1 MMNFYKKFDLPSLV
15 APNIILLVNIEAEN
29 THDLEIYLINSFG
42 QCRAFLYKPVTKYQQ
57 TNWIYRFVDLSH
69 SDRSAAALWLAIQ
82 ILPILITSLKYLAP
96 EYFKV
101 FKHLMS
107 NNLEG

>member
-1 MMNFYKKFDLPSLV
+1 MNFYKKFDLPSLV

-29 THDLEIYLINSFG
+29 THDLESSLINSFG

-57 TNWIYRFVDLSH
+57 TNWIYRLVDLNH
-69 SDRSAAALWLAIQ
+69 FERSAAALRLVIQ
-82 ILPILITSLKYLAP
+82 TLPILITSLKYSVP
-96 EYFKV
+96 EYFKAL
-101 FKHLMS
+101 KHLIR

>member
-1 MMNFYKKFDLPSLV
+1 MNFHKKFDLPSLV
-15 APNIILLVNIEAEN
+15 APNLILLVNVEAEN
-29 THDLEIYLINSFG
+29 THDLKISLINSFS
-42 QCRAFLYKPVTKYQQ
+42 QCRTMLYKPIPKYQQ
-57 TNWIYRFVDLSH
+57 TNWIYRLVDLNH
-69 SDRSAAALWLAIQ
+69 FERSAAALWLAIQ

-101 FKHLMS
+101 FKHLKS

>member
-1 MMNFYKKFDLPSLV
+1 MNFYKKFDLPSLV
-15 APNIILLVNIEAEN
+15 APNLILLVNVEAEN
-29 THDLEIYLINSFG
+29 THDLKISFINYFC
-42 QCRAFLYKPVTKYQQ
+42 QCGAMLYKPDPKYQQ
-57 TNWIYRFVDLSH
+57 TNWIYRLVDLN
-69 SDRSAAALWLAIQ
+69 RFERYAAALWPAIQ
-82 ILPILITSLKYLAP
+82 TLPILITSLKYLAP

>member
-1 MMNFYKKFDLPSLV
+1 MNFYKKFDLPSLV
-15 APNIILLVNIEAEN
+15 APNLILLVNVEAEN
-29 THDLEIYLINSFG
+29 THDLEISSINSFG
-42 QCRAFLYKPVTKYQQ
+42 QCRAILYKPVTKYQQ
-57 TNWIYRFVDLSH
+57 TNWIYRLVDLNH
-69 SDRSAAALWLAIQ
+69 FERSAAALWLAIQ

>member
-1 MMNFYKKFDLPSLV
+1 MDFYKKFNLPSLV
-15 APNIILLVNIEAEN
+15 APNLILLANIEAEN
-29 THDLEIYLINSFG
+29 THDLTISLINPFC
-42 QCRAFLYKPVTKYQQ
+42 QCRAMPYKRIAKYQQ
-57 TNWIYRFVDLSH
+57 TNWIYRLSDSNH
-69 SDRSAAALWLAIQ
+69 FERSAAALWLAIQ

-101 FKHLMS
+101 FKHLKS

>member
-1 MMNFYKKFDLPSLV
+1 MNLYKKFDPSSLV
-15 APNIILLVNIEAEN
+15 APNLIFLVNVEVEN
-29 THDLEIYLINSFG
+29 THDLEISLITSFG
-42 QCRAFLYKPVTKYQQ
+42 QCRAILYKPVPKCQQ
-57 TNWIYRFVDLSH
+57 TNLRYRLVELNH
-69 SDRSAAALWLAIQ
+69 LQRSAAALWLAIQ
-82 ILPILITSLKYLAP
+82 ILLILTTCLKYLAP

>member
-1 MMNFYKKFDLPSLV
+1 MNFYKKFDPPSLV
-15 APNIILLVNIEAEN
+15 EPNPILFVIVAAEN
-29 THDLEIYLINSFG
+29 TYHLKNSLISSFR
-42 QCRAFLYKPVTKYQQ
+42 QCGAILYKRVSKYQQ
-57 TNWIYRFVDLSH
+57 TNWIYRLVDLNHFEWST
-69 SDRSAAALWLAIQ
+69 AALWRTIQ

>member
-1 MMNFYKKFDLPSLV
+1 MNSYKKFELPSLV
-15 APNIILLVNIEAEN
+15 APNLILLVNVEAEN
-29 THDLEIYLINSFG
+29 THDLEISLINSMG
-42 QCRAFLYKPVTKYQQ
+42 QCRAILYIPVPKYQQ
-57 TNWIYRFVDLSH
+57 TNWIYRLVDLNH
-69 SDRSAAALWLAIQ
+69 IDRSAAALWLAIQ

>member
-1 MMNFYKKFDLPSLV
+1 MNFYKKFKCPSLF
-15 APNIILLVNIEAEN
+15 APNLKSLFTLEAKNAQILKNNL
-29 THDLEIYLINSFG
+29 IYSLF
-42 QCRAFLYKPVTKYQQ
+42 QCGTMLHKPAPNFQQ
-57 TNWIYRFVDLSH
+57 TNWIYRLVDLK
-69 SDRSAAALWLAIQ
+69 RFERFAAALWLAIQ
-82 ILPILITSLKYLAP
+82 TFQILITSLKYLAP

>member
-1 MMNFYKKFDLPSLV
+1 MNFYKKFDLPSLV
-15 APNIILLVNIEAEN
+15 APNLILLVNVEAEN
-29 THDLEIYLINSFG
+29 THDLKISFRSSFC
-42 QCRAFLYKPVTKYQQ
+42 QCGAMLYKPAPKCQQ
-57 TNWIYRFVDLSH
+57 TNWVYRLVDSNYFE
-69 SDRSAAALWLAIQ
+69 RFAAALWLAIQ
-82 ILPILITSLKYLAP
+82 TLLILISSIKYLAP